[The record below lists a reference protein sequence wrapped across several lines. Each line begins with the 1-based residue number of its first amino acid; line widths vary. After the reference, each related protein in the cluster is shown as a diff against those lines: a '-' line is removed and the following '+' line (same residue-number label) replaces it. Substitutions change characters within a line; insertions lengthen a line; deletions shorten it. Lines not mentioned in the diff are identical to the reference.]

1 MFKSFLE
8 VLSQELG
15 LVLCSFFAKSLRT
28 NGSYVLSFPFD
39 IQIKITEYGVVLL
52 QRLFYTARKTIF
64 PFSKCSEKMVF
75 PKQMHWNVIFLA
87 LSGKMILL
95 FPENL
100 IIFFR
105 RKMKDNHSQKNTW
118 KYNIFCIFSKDD
130 ISFSDKYD
138 ITLL

>member
-39 IQIKITEYGVVLL
+39 MQIMIIEYSVFLL

-75 PKQMHWNVIFLA
+75 PKKNA
-87 LSGKMILL
+87 LECDLSCIIRKNDTPFSRKFDHIL
-95 FPENL
+95 
-100 IIFFR
+100 
-105 RKMKDNHSQKNTW
+105 
-118 KYNIFCIFSKDD
+118 
-130 ISFSDKYD
+130 
-138 ITLL
+138 